1 VFKVKIA
8 ENQLEKEQAFDVR
21 RKVFVDEQRVPLHIE
36 MDEHDDD
43 ATHFVAYQLEQPI
56 AAGRIR
62 EVEVGLG
69 KVERVCVLPEYR
81 GQHIGVMM
89 MNGMEEY
96 AQSNGIFRLKL
107 NAQTHALA
115 FYEHLGY
122 EVTSDEFMDA
132 GIPHKSMEKTVT
144 VE

>member
-1 VFKVKIA
+1 MFKVKIA

-21 RKVFVDEQRVPLHIE
+21 RKVFVEEQRVPLHIE

-43 ATHFVAYQLEQPI
+43 AIHFVAYQLEQPI

-89 MNGMEEY
+89 MNGMEGY
-96 AQSNGIFRLKL
+96 AQSNGLFRLKL

-115 FYEHLGY
+115 FYEKLGY
-122 EVTSDEFMDA
+122 EITSDEFMDA